1 MIILSKVPE
10 STDMVFKQLEMA
22 SELERVRFELTG
34 SNISVKFLQDFSGFS
49 FENINIPFASK
60 GSQIDVPYF
69 IAEILRKKSVIEDF
83 RMNFPIT
90 LQDLEGAV
98 RKEVRVGELQSL
110 HPYFHLL
117 MQDFVLSVEDKDS
130 EFSELEQKRQK
141 TKYNQLTHE
150 RISKLVKMTDS
161 RKVLAQKKKNLTPS
175 EQILFKKIVDCIQNW
190 KAEFIQK

>member
-1 MIILSKVPE
+1 VIILSKVPE

-161 RKVLAQKKKNLTPS
+161 RKVLAQKKKNLTSS

>member
-1 MIILSKVPE
+1 MPE
-10 STDMVFKQLEMA
+10 STDMMFKQLEMA
-22 SELERVRFELTG
+22 SELERVRFELAE
-34 SNISVKFLQDFSGFS
+34 SKVSVKFLQDFSGFS
-49 FENINIPFASK
+49 FENINIPPSSK
-60 GSQIDVPYF
+60 GSQIEIPYF
-69 IAEILRKKSVIEDF
+69 IAELLRKKSVIEDY

-117 MQDFVLSVEDKDS
+117 LQDFVLSMEDKDS
-130 EFSELEQKRQK
+130 QFSELEQKRQK

-161 RKVLAQKKKNLTPS
+161 RKVLAQKKKNLTLS

>member
-1 MIILSKVPE
+1 VIILSKVPE

-83 RMNFPIT
+83 RMNFLRGFLGNLFIMSMLPIIIKMKT
-90 LQDLEGAV
+90 
-98 RKEVRVGELQSL
+98 
-110 HPYFHLL
+110 HP
-117 MQDFVLSVEDKDS
+117 
-130 EFSELEQKRQK
+130 
-141 TKYNQLTHE
+141 
-150 RISKLVKMTDS
+150 
-161 RKVLAQKKKNLTPS
+161 
-175 EQILFKKIVDCIQNW
+175 
-190 KAEFIQK
+190 

>member
-161 RKVLAQKKKNLTPS
+161 RKVLAQKKKNLTSS

>member
-1 MIILSKVPE
+1 MIILSKAPE
-10 STDMVFKQLEMA
+10 LTDMGFKQLEMA
-22 SELERVRFELTG
+22 SELDRVRFELTE
-34 SNISVKFLQDFSGFS
+34 SNVSVKFLQDFSGFS
-49 FENINIPFASK
+49 FENINIPSSPK
-60 GSQIDVPYF
+60 GTQIDIPYF

-83 RMNFPIT
+83 RMNFPVT

-98 RKEVRVGELQSL
+98 RKEVRAGELQPI

-117 MQDFVLSVEDKDS
+117 LQDFVLSMEDKDS
-130 EFSELEQKRQK
+130 QFSELEQKRQK

-161 RKVLAQKKKNLTPS
+161 RKVLAQKKKNLTSS
-175 EQILFKKIVDCIQNW
+175 EQILFTKIVDCIQNW